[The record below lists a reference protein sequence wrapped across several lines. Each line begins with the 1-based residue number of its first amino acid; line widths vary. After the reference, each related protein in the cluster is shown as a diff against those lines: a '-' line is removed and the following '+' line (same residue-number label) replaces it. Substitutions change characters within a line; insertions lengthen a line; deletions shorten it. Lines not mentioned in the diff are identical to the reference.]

1 MYDKSVISTASFG
14 AAERRTAVEDSGR
27 SGRTY
32 PSAARV
38 AVEGGRE
45 AREATI
51 TFKLVGVGYAVT
63 TFPLYKAEALDES

>member
-14 AAERRTAVEDSGR
+14 VAERRTAVEDSGR

-38 AVEGGRE
+38 AVAGGME

-51 TFKLVGVGYAVT
+51 AFKLVGVVYGVT
-63 TFPLYKAEALDES
+63 KFPLYKSEALEES